1 MRRSARPWNVRG
13 DSLSAALEEARLLD
27 GRLRRQLVRPRIR
40 GDAEAEVANEMRAVA
55 GLADVEAPAEKLG
68 KVRALRRQPS
78 REVPLNELD
87 GFGCDG
93 QRRRSVRGGPVS
105 EPPVTK
111 YELTVKIRGNT
122 HDEIEDELLTLVH
135 GGYLLDSDY
144 GKRDAWNATSGRCTS
159 VMVHTNPEQT
169 PERYRDEL
177 DAWWN
182 ERRAARREAQR

>member
-1 MRRSARPWNVRG
+1 MSAN
-13 DSLSAALEEARLLD
+13 
-27 GRLRRQLVRPRIR
+27 Q
-40 GDAEAEVANEMRAVA
+40 
-55 GLADVEAPAEKLG
+55 
-68 KVRALRRQPS
+68 
-78 REVPLNELD
+78 
-87 GFGCDG
+87 
-93 QRRRSVRGGPVS
+93 
-105 EPPVTK
+105 PPVTK

-182 ERRAARREAQR
+182 EHKAARRETQR

>member
-1 MRRSARPWNVRG
+1 MT
-13 DSLSAALEEARLLD
+13 
-27 GRLRRQLVRPRIR
+27 
-40 GDAEAEVANEMRAVA
+40 
-55 GLADVEAPAEKLG
+55 AP
-68 KVRALRRQPS
+68 
-78 REVPLNELD
+78 
-87 GFGCDG
+87 
-93 QRRRSVRGGPVS
+93 

-144 GKRDAWNATSGRCTS
+144 GKRDAWNSTGGRCTS

-169 PERYRDEL
+169 PERYAAEL

-182 ERRAARREAQR
+182 EHKAARREAQR